1 MTSKAYNMDCMTFMK
16 ECRDKQ
22 FDLAIVDP
30 PYGIQELTGR
40 EVNNGRGQLKRRAFN
55 RGEKKFNEWDKAPSK
70 EYFAELFRVSKNQVI
85 FGGNYFDLPPVRGFI
100 VWDKCQPFPNFSAC
114 EFAWTSFNVPAKI
127 SKFDNR
133 TTGKIH
139 PTQKSVELYEWLL
152 RNFAQVGDSILD
164 THLGSGSSRIAAY
177 EMGFDFTGTEID
189 TEYFEAQEDRFEKHC
204 RQLNLFEFVGGQI
217 EGSFL
222 I

>member
-1 MTSKAYNMDCMTFMK
+1 MKSEAYNMDCMAFMK
-16 ECRDKQ
+16 KCNDKQ

-30 PYGIQELTGR
+30 PYGIEEITGK
-40 EVNNGRGQLKRRAFN
+40 EVNHGRGKLKHRAFN
-55 RGEKKFNEWDKAPSK
+55 SGEKKFNEWDKKPPK

-100 VWDKCQPFPNFSAC
+100 IWDKCQPFPNFSAC

-127 SKFDNR
+127 FKFDNR
-133 TTGKIH
+133 TAGKIH
-139 PTQKSVELYEWLL
+139 PTQKPVELYEWLL
-152 RNFAQVGDSILD
+152 RNFAQVGNCILD

-189 TEYFEAQEDRFEKHC
+189 TEYFEVQEERFKKHC
-204 RQLNLFEFVGGQI
+204 QQLNLFEFVGGQI
-217 EGSFL
+217 EGTL
-222 I
+222 IT